1 MQKGSVRGTVTAE
14 GSKGGGGG
22 RWRALSLVCVLYLVA
37 HSSGSF
43 LFLFL
48 CPPLSLSSHYHSS
61 GVENN

>member
-22 RWRALSLVCVLYLVA
+22 RWRWRWRALSLVCVLYLVA

-43 LFLFL
+43 L
-48 CPPLSLSSHYHSS
+48 CPPLSLSSHFHSS